1 MNAPDTPAR
10 GLKNGLNPFLQADFY
25 KTGHPF
31 QYPKGTNKILA
42 NFTPRSARLA
52 PVLPELF
59 DDKIVWFGL
68 QGFIK
73 EILIGLFDREFF
85 AKPASTAV
93 RQYQR
98 RVDNALGKGA
108 VTVDHLQALHELGYL
123 PLEIRSVPEGARVDI
138 RVPPVTFINTRP
150 EFAWLVTYIETL
162 FSCESWKP
170 STVATIAFEYRKL
183 LTYFAR
189 LTGSPMAFVDWQ
201 GHDFS
206 MRGMAGLYDARKC
219 GAGHLLSFTG
229 TDTIPAIDYLEDVY
243 NADSD
248 RELIG
253 GSVPATEHSVM
264 CLGSKEGEIETIR
277 RLVTQ
282 VYPAGIVSV
291 VSDTWDFWQVVTDFA
306 AALKSEILARQPD
319 ALGNAKVVFR
329 PDSGDPVKILTGYF
343 CTDVASVEDSAA
355 LRQARAGGYEAVRDT
370 ATGTYWLLAD
380 DASAQQ
386 TLRPAEVKG
395 AVQCLWDTFG
405 GEETDKGYKLLNPRV
420 GLIYGDSITLTRAR
434 DILVRL
440 ERKGFASGNVVLGI
454 GSYTYQYLTRD
465 TFGWALKATYAEVDG
480 EPQELVKDPVTDSGV
495 KKSAKGLL
503 RVDET
508 ADGYVLRDQQT
519 PDQAA
524 GGALAPVFRDGALLV
539 EQSLAQIRE
548 RLHGSWVCPEPGSIA
563 WPRR

>member
-1 MNAPDTPAR
+1 MNAPESLAPA
-10 GLKNGLNPFLQADFY
+10 LKNGLNPFLQADFY

-73 EILIGLFDREFF
+73 EILIGLFNREFF
-85 AKPASTAV
+85 GKPAAAAV

-108 VTVDHLQALHELGYL
+108 VTVDHLQALHDLGYL

-138 RVPPVTFINTRP
+138 RVPPVTFVNTRP

-183 LTYFAR
+183 LTYFAQQ
-189 LTGSPMAFVDWQ
+189 TGSPMAFVDWQ

-229 TDTIPAIDYLEDVY
+229 TDTIPAIDYLEDLY

-264 CLGSKEGEIETIR
+264 CLGSQEGEIETIR
-277 RLVTQ
+277 RLVKQ

-306 AALKSEILARQPD
+306 AALKTEILSRQPD

-343 CTDVASVEDSAA
+343 CTDVPDVQDHAA
-355 LRQARAGGYEAVRDT
+355 LQAALAGGFEAVRDV
-370 ATGTYWLLAD
+370 ATGTFWLLGE
-380 DASAQQ
+380 DASARQ
-386 TLRPAEVKG
+386 TLRAPEVKG

-405 GEETDKGYKLLNPRV
+405 GVQTDRGYKLLDSHV

-465 TFGWALKATYAEVDG
+465 TFGWALKATYAEVNG

-503 RVDET
+503 RVDQT
-508 ADGYVLRDQQT
+508 PDGYVLHDQQT
-519 PDQAA
+519 PEQAA
-524 GGALAPVFRDGALLV
+524 GGALIPVFRDGELLV
-539 EQSLAQIRE
+539 EQNLAGIRA
-548 RLHGSWVCPEPGSIA
+548 RLQGSWVCPEAGSIR
-563 WPRR
+563 WPAR

>member
-1 MNAPDTPAR
+1 MTAPDTLAPA
-10 GLKNGLNPFLQADFY
+10 LKNGLNPFLQADFY

-59 DDKIVWFGL
+59 DEKIVWFGL

-73 EILIGLFDREFF
+73 EILIGLFNREFF
-85 AKPASTAV
+85 AKPATTAV

-108 VTVDHLQALHELGYL
+108 VTVDHLQALHDLGYL

-183 LTYFAR
+183 LTYFAQ

-229 TDTIPAIDYLEDVY
+229 TDTIPAIDYLEDIY

-277 RLVTQ
+277 RLVKQ

-306 AALKSEILARQPD
+306 AALKSEIMSRQPD

-343 CTDVASVEDSAA
+343 CTDVPGVQDRAA
-355 LRQARAGGYEAVRDT
+355 LQAAQAAGFEAVRDA
-370 ATGTYWLLAD
+370 ATGTYWLLGE

-386 TLRPAEVKG
+386 TLRAPEVKG

-405 GEETDKGYKLLNPRV
+405 GVETDRGYKLLDPHV

-465 TFGWALKATYAEVDG
+465 TFGWALKATYAEVNG

-508 ADGYVLRDQQT
+508 PDGFVLHDQQT
-519 PDQAA
+519 PEQAA
-524 GGALAPVFRDGALLV
+524 GGALAPVFRDGELLV
-539 EQSLAQIRE
+539 EQSLAEIRA
-548 RLHGSWVCPEPGSIA
+548 RLQGSWVCPEPGSIR
-563 WPRR
+563 WPAC

>member
-1 MNAPDTPAR
+1 MNAPDTLAPQ
-10 GLKNGLNPFLQADFY
+10 LKNGLNPFLQADFY

-59 DDKIVWFGL
+59 DEKIVWFGL

-73 EILIGLFDREFF
+73 EILIGLFNREFF
-85 AKPASTAV
+85 GKPAGAAV

-108 VTVDHLQALHELGYL
+108 VTVDHLQALHDLGYL

-138 RVPPVTFINTRP
+138 RVPPVTFINTQP

-183 LTYFAR
+183 LTYFAQ

-229 TDTIPAIDYLEDVY
+229 TDTIPAIDYLEDLY

-277 RLVTQ
+277 RLVKQ

-306 AALKSEILARQPD
+306 AALKSEIMSRQPD

-343 CTDVASVEDSAA
+343 CTDVPDVQDRAA
-355 LRQARAGGYEAVRDT
+355 LQAAQAAGFEAVRDA
-370 ATGTYWLLAD
+370 ATGTYWLLAE

-386 TLRPAEVKG
+386 TLRAPEVKG

-405 GEETDKGYKLLNPRV
+405 GVQTDRGYKLLDPHV

-465 TFGWALKATYAEVDG
+465 TFGWALKATYAEVNG

-503 RVDET
+503 RVDKT
-508 ADGYVLRDQQT
+508 PDGYVLHDQQT
-519 PDQAA
+519 PEQAA
-524 GGALAPVFRDGALLV
+524 GGALVSVFRDGELLV
-539 EQSLAQIRE
+539 EQSLAEIRA
-548 RLHGSWVCPEPGSIA
+548 RLQGSWTCPEAGSIR
-563 WPRR
+563 WPAC

>member
-1 MNAPDTPAR
+1 MNAPDTLAPT
-10 GLKNGLNPFLQADFY
+10 LKNGLNPFLQADFY

-59 DDKIVWFGL
+59 DEKIVWFGL

-73 EILIGLFDREFF
+73 EILIGLFNREFF
-85 AKPASTAV
+85 GKPAGAAV

-108 VTVDHLQALHELGYL
+108 VTVDHLQALHALGYL

-183 LTYFAR
+183 LTYFAQ

-206 MRGMAGLYDARKC
+206 MRGLSGLYDARKC

-229 TDTIPAIDYLEDVY
+229 TDTIPAIDYLEDLY

-277 RLVTQ
+277 RLVKQ

-306 AALKSEILARQPD
+306 AALKSEIMTRQPD

-343 CTDVASVEDSAA
+343 CTDVPDVQDRAA
-355 LRQARAGGYEAVRDT
+355 LQAAQAAGFEAVRDA
-370 ATGTYWLLAD
+370 ATGTYWLLGE

-386 TLRPAEVKG
+386 TLREPEVKG

-405 GEETDKGYKLLNPRV
+405 GVETERGYKLLDPHV

-465 TFGWALKATYAEVDG
+465 TFGWALKATYAEVNG

-508 ADGYVLRDQQT
+508 PDGYVLHDQQT
-519 PDQAA
+519 PEQAA
-524 GGALAPVFRDGALLV
+524 GGALAPVFRDGELLV
-539 EQSLAQIRE
+539 EQSLAEIRA
-548 RLHGSWVCPEPGSIA
+548 RLQGSWTCPEAGSIR
-563 WPRR
+563 WPAC

>member
-1 MNAPDTPAR
+1 MNAPDTLAPQ
-10 GLKNGLNPFLQADFY
+10 LKNGLNPFLQADFY

-59 DDKIVWFGL
+59 DEKIVWFGL

-73 EILIGLFDREFF
+73 EILIGLFNREFF
-85 AKPASTAV
+85 GKPATTAV

-108 VTVDHLQALHELGYL
+108 VTVDHLQALHDLGYL

-183 LTYFAR
+183 LTYFAQ

-229 TDTIPAIDYLEDVY
+229 TDTIPAIDYLEDLY

-277 RLVTQ
+277 RLVKQ

-306 AALKSEILARQPD
+306 AALKSEIMSRQPD

-343 CTDVASVEDSAA
+343 CTDVPDVQDRAA
-355 LRQARAGGYEAVRDT
+355 LQAAQAAGFEAVRDA
-370 ATGTYWLLAD
+370 ATGTYWLLGE
-380 DASAQQ
+380 DACAQQ
-386 TLRPAEVKG
+386 TLREPEVKG

-405 GEETDKGYKLLNPRV
+405 GDETDRGYKLLDPHV

-465 TFGWALKATYAEVDG
+465 TFGWALKATYAEVNG

-508 ADGYVLRDQQT
+508 PDGYVLHDQQT
-519 PDQAA
+519 PEQAA
-524 GGALAPVFRDGALLV
+524 GGALAPVFRDGELLV
-539 EQSLAQIRE
+539 EQSLAEIRA
-548 RLHGSWVCPEPGSIA
+548 RLQGSWTCPEAGSIR
-563 WPRR
+563 WPAC